1 MARSEQ
7 VFAVLSPLRN
17 IENLVD
23 VVLLMEQMPKDMTTL
38 DRAEVLR
45 VYLRV
50 CKQLTLAKHEC
61 TWFVVR
67 PVARCTR

>member
-1 MARSEQ
+1 MYGNVWKLKPYVVDGAGAQQRASELQPPTMARSEP

-38 DRAEVLR
+38 DRG
-45 VYLRV
+45 
-50 CKQLTLAKHEC
+50 
-61 TWFVVR
+61 
-67 PVARCTR
+67 